1 LALDL
6 PSFLWL
12 WKIAAWSMGLAIL
25 TYILLGIGG
34 VWMSYCRINRYP
46 RPRWLKPFHAIAGA
60 ILVFLVLL
68 LLLIGIVGTIGHYG
82 SLGHSSHL
90 FAGLLVVAL
99 VSISALSATQIRPR
113 QSWAR
118 SLHIGTNFLLFMGF
132 IFVTFTG
139 WSVVQK
145 YLP

>member
-1 LALDL
+1 MNL

-12 WKIAAWSMGLAIL
+12 WKIAAWSMGLAIV

-34 VWMSYCRINRYP
+34 VWMFYCRTYQRP
-46 RPRWLKPFHAIAGA
+46 RPRRLKQFHAIAGA
-60 ILVFLVLL
+60 ILVFLVFL

-82 SLGHSSHL
+82 SLGHSPHL
-90 FAGLLVVAL
+90 YAGLLVVAL
-99 VSISALSATQIRPR
+99 VSISAISATQIRPR

-118 SLHIGTNFLLFMGF
+118 SLHIGTNFLLFIGF
-132 IFVTFTG
+132 VFVTFTG